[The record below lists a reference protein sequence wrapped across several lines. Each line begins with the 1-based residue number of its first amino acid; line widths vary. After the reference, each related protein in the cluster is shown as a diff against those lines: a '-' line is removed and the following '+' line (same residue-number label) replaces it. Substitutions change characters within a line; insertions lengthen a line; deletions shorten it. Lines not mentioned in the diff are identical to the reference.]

1 MPNLHAITPR
11 RFITNATLDQNLE
24 ISNFLNQDNL
34 IHKHLDWFSPMDWLS
49 QEPFLVERLDDEIQA
64 ILIAAPEVS
73 DASWIRLFCVKNNTP
88 VEDVWERLF
97 TKAASLLFSVNI
109 QHLASLSSNDWFTRL
124 LRYSGFT
131 LQDEIVVLEWNG
143 DHPSSTNRNTGV
155 EIRPMR
161 AQDLPEV
168 LHVDHSAFA
177 PLWQNSLASLTKA
190 FNQPGI
196 STVAVSQDQIVGYQ
210 ISTTNTILGHLARL
224 AVHPDHQGQ
233 QVASTL
239 IHDLLH
245 QFVRRGVW
253 RATVNTQAGNKPSL
267 AIYQKFGF
275 ERTQE
280 NIPVFQCELITH

>member
-1 MPNLHAITPR
+1 MFSANAIPPR
-11 RFITNATLDQNLE
+11 RCITNATPDHKLE

-34 IHKHLDWFSPMDWLS
+34 VYSHLDWLSPLDWLGQS
-49 QEPFLVERLDDEIQA
+49 PFLVEKLDHKIQA

-73 DASWIRLFCVKNNTP
+73 NASWIRLFCVRNNSR
-88 VEDVWERLF
+88 VEEIWERLF
-97 TKAASLLFSVNI
+97 DKATSLLFSANI
-109 QHLASLSSNDWFTRL
+109 KILAALSTSDWFTRL
-124 LRYSGFT
+124 LRLSGFT
-131 LQDEIVVLEWNG
+131 HRDDIVILEWKG
-143 DHPSSTNRNTGV
+143 DLPSLTNTNPAV
-155 EIRPMR
+155 EVRPMR
-161 AQDLPEV
+161 GEDLPEV
-168 LHVDHSAFA
+168 FHVDHSAFV

-196 STVAVSQDQIVGYQ
+196 CTVALSQNQIVGYQ

-233 QVASTL
+233 QVASML

-267 AIYQKFGF
+267 AVYKKFGF
-275 ERTQE
+275 QPTRDI
-280 NIPVFQCELITH
+280 IPVFYCDLIVD